1 MFSGCGVGVE
11 PRTPQNLTR
20 ITVLGFRLPALGAR
34 LLNFI
39 RAESQA
45 GSRSPRDAWFNLAVY
60 RGVRQLTGRYGR
72 FRLWPF
78 GSRSRLWL
86 SAFRFWVLSPPGSSS
101 AVRRQSQ
108 KSEPN
113 FWAKDLE
120 PSA

>member
-1 MFSGCGVGVE
+1 MFSGCGVGVD

-39 RAESQA
+39 RTESQA

-72 FRLWPF
+72 
-78 GSRSRLWL
+78 SRLWAL
-86 SAFRFWVLSPPGSSS
+86 GFRFSVSALGFRLFASGFESARIQLCRSPPESKVGT
-101 AVRRQSQ
+101 
-108 KSEPN
+108 
-113 FWAKDLE
+113 
-120 PSA
+120 